1 MGVRKGISLYYKYWL
16 KKDGMIMESSE
27 FTTEKDSISNPDAS
41 FYERPQVHVERIP
54 VGDGVPLGIEC
65 VTNPDVKIGGA
76 YGTWGDLY
84 DNDDLPRFL
93 ERVMGESLANDEKFN
108 LSELGFLHRQHTPKL
123 SARENLELEV
133 QVGARF
139 LSEAAH
145 ASGWEPGEVEAVLVG
160 NSGPVSS
167 DYVELIAN
175 EAGIPES
182 ALKVSIHKAC
192 DGSVAGLN
200 LALNPNLTINKQM
213 GQNLA
218 EALNGKKVLVGGIEG
233 LSRFV
238 QSSRDKNA
246 LQLFGNGAG
255 VIGLIPGQSMKFLV
269 GQTREVFDE
278 EGVLAVHMYYPHSG
292 RRVEGQSNIEV
303 TQPKPN
309 NIRVAGLMHEPD
321 GESPIE
327 MAGMMGMV
335 KLFVRTGVQVVQ
347 EVYQAYQQKMAELGM
362 PGKDIAVA
370 IVHHAN
376 LKINQLIEKT
386 LQKEGIR
393 IPMPWL
399 LKDFGNVSAA
409 SNMIAFLRKLSSL
422 KPGDHILFDGFG
434 AGTYYDVLA
443 VELGG

>member
-1 MGVRKGISLYYKYWL
+1 MDGI
-16 KKDGMIMESSE
+16 EN
-27 FTTEKDSISNPDAS
+27 TEAS
-41 FYERPQVHVERIP
+41 FYERPQVQIEQIP
-54 VGDGVPLGIEC
+54 IGGGVPIGIER
-65 VTNPDVKIGGA
+65 VTNSVVGIGGA
-76 YGTWGDLY
+76 YGTWGDCY
-84 DNDDLPRFL
+84 DNDDLPRLF
-93 ERVMGESLANDEKFN
+93 ERVLGEPLTNDEKFN
-108 LSELGFLHRQHTPKL
+108 LSELGFLHRQHIPSL
-123 SARENLELEV
+123 NPAENLELEV
-133 QVGARF
+133 QAGARF
-139 LSEAAH
+139 LRQAAY

-160 NSGPVSS
+160 SSGPVVD
-167 DYVELIAN
+167 DYVERITNA
-175 EAGIPES
+175 AGIPES

-200 LALNPNLTINKQM
+200 LALNPNLPIQKQLR
-213 GQNLA
+213 QNLA
-218 EALNGKKVLVGGIEG
+218 EALNGKKVLLGGIEG
-233 LSRFV
+233 LSRFI
-238 QSSRDKNA
+238 QASRDKNA

-255 VIGLIPGQSMKFLV
+255 IIGLIPGQSMKFLV
-269 GQTREVFDE
+269 GQSREVFDE

-292 RRVEGQSNIEV
+292 QRGEDQSMIEV
-303 TQPKPN
+303 TQPDAH
-309 NIRVAGLMHEPD
+309 NIRIAGLMHEPES
-321 GESPIE
+321 GSPIE

-335 KLFVRTGVQVVQ
+335 KLFVRTGVQTVK

-376 LKINQLIEKT
+376 LKINQLKEKT
-386 LQKEGIR
+386 LQKDGIH